1 MVTGSCLCG
10 AVRWRIDG
18 PFTGMTHCHCSMCRK
33 AHGAPFATYA
43 AVDPESVTFLA
54 GSDQTGV
61 FESSPGA
68 VRSFCSRCGSVV
80 PVDGDP
86 EVPVGGLDGDP
97 GARPEAHIFASFQ
110 APWHII
116 ADGLP
121 RHDIW
126 GEEMDGPVIDMP
138 ARAASE
144 ADVLHGSCLCNAIA
158 YEAAPRFTRVHNC
171 HCSRCRKA
179 RAAAHTTNGFLD
191 IADLRFTRGED
202 HLRIW
207 HLPGARYF
215 AQSFCALCGSVM
227 PRHDRGRMV
236 AVIPF
241 GSLDS
246 DPGRRADD
254 HVYVGSRASWYDF
267 ADHLARYDEMPP

>member
-10 AVRWRIDG
+10 AVQWRIDG
-18 PFTGMTHCHCSMCRK
+18 PLTRMTHCHCSMCRK
-33 AHGAPFATYA
+33 VHGAPFATYA
-43 AVDPESVTFLA
+43 AVDPESVTFLS
-54 GSDQTGV
+54 GEDHTDS
-61 FESSPGA
+61 FESSPGGY
-68 VRSFCSRCGSVV
+68 RYFCSRCGSVV
-80 PVDGDP
+80 PVPGDP
-86 EVPVGGLDGDP
+86 EMPVGGLDGDP
-97 GARPEAHIFASFQ
+97 GARPEAHIFAAFQ
-110 APWHII
+110 APWHVI
-116 ADGLP
+116 ADDLP

-126 GEEMDGPVIDMP
+126 DEGTDGPIIDMP
-138 ARAASE
+138 ARAAPE
-144 ADVLHGSCLCNAIA
+144 AEVLHGSCLCNAIA
-158 YEAAPRFTRVHNC
+158 YEAPSRFTRVHNC

-215 AQSFCALCGSVM
+215 AQSFCTRCGSVM
-227 PRHDRGRMV
+227 PRHDQGRMV

-246 DPGRRADD
+246 DPGRQADD

-267 ADHLARYDEMPP
+267 SDHLARHDEMPP